1 MEVSFRGVMDFQLC
15 ENRYKT
21 NEPIQLETLILLNRP
36 FLKMSEN
43 PNSIP
48 NLKSKTRP
56 FYQTFLILEYLIR
69 IERKD
74 HPKLLEELVY
84 RSI

>member
-48 NLKSKTRP
+48 NLCLKSLQVQDHTLLSDIPDSGIFNKNRAQRSSKT
-56 FYQTFLILEYLIR
+56 
-69 IERKD
+69 
-74 HPKLLEELVY
+74 
-84 RSI
+84 S